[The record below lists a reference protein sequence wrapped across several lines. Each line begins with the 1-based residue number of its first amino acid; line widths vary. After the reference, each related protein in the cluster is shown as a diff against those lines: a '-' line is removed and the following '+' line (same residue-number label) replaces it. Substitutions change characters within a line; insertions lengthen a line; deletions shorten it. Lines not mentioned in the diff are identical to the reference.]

1 MMLWCYDDD
10 EDAVADYDDD
20 EVDDDDD
27 VEASHDRGH
36 GSHPGSINWRHPTK
50 SPHNTPSTLCIVSH
64 SAKQCAIWRTLKPS
78 VHQWCVHGV
87 QWLRQGALHPTRSPK
102 THLWPTYGA
111 DEDDDD
117 ENDEDVDNENDVD
130 DDLNCTMV
138 IRCDGSDFNFT
149 LD

>member
-20 EVDDDDD
+20 EVDDDAD

-36 GSHPGSINWRHPTK
+36 GSHPSSINWRHPTK

-64 SAKQCAIWRTLKPS
+64 SVRTLKP
-78 VHQWCVHGV
+78 GV
-87 QWLRQGALHPTRSPK
+87 QCGVCMVCNDYAEVHSIPLDHPRPT
-102 THLWPTYGA
+102 LWPTYGA